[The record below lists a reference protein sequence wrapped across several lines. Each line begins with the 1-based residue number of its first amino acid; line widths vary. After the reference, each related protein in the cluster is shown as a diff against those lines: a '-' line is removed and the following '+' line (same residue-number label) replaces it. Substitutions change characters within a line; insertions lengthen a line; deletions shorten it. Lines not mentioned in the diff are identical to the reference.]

1 MASGW
6 DVVGAAMVVIVGM
19 GGSALATCEPE
30 PNHQGTAMTVARI
43 KTEDPEI
50 ARAIALAIEWSDTFR
65 RQVETIERTDGMV
78 WILRGRCHA
87 MPACLL
93 IYLEVSGPNRM
104 LRIHVDPRQ
113 AGEKLMESLG
123 HELRHAVEVLGT
135 SARTTA
141 AMYHFFDRQAGG
153 YRIGGWFETNEAVQA
168 GLAVGREVAR
178 ARRLRVPQAKQP

>member
-1 MASGW
+1 MTSARNLVGVAMIVIMA
-6 DVVGAAMVVIVGM
+6 M
-19 GGSALATCEPE
+19 GLSALAGRRPAPDET
-30 PNHQGTAMTVARI
+30 GRAMTVVRL
-43 KTEDPEI
+43 KTDDPEI

-78 WILRGRCHA
+78 WIVRGRCHA

-113 AGEKLMESLG
+113 SGERLMESLG
-123 HELRHAVEVLGT
+123 HELRHVIEVLET

-153 YRIGGWFETNEAVQA
+153 YRIGGWFETNGAVEA
-168 GLAVGREVAR
+168 GFAVGREVAR
-178 ARRLRVPQAKQP
+178 ARRRGAPRGKQP